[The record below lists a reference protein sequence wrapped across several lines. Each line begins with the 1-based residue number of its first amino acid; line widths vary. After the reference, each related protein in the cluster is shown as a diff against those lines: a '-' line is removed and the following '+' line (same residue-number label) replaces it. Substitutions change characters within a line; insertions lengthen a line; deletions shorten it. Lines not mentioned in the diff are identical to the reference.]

1 MGKARNT
8 GSTIVFDMN
17 GQSSLYSLTFSELLP
32 TDIKATTIVLTIV
45 GSLLTLASLVFSL
58 SLLYDWINH
67 LMRPKTTISQEKMGS
82 SDQLAIEDA
91 PFSTRTLRF
100 QFIVLSFLSVWM
112 LAILIPSTIFSRTR
126 SAHLTIRGPDAPNFI
141 LTISP
146 SYWYYGFCEYA
157 SKPTDT
163 KILTLTFDL

>member
-32 TDIKATTIVLTIV
+32 TDIKATTIVLTII

-82 SDQLAIEDA
+82 SDLGTSMVTTGYQPCENYGFNQIRYGLV
-91 PFSTRTLRF
+91 RLLRF
-100 QFIVLSFLSVWM
+100 
-112 LAILIPSTIFSRTR
+112 
-126 SAHLTIRGPDAPNFI
+126 PDLPCYFR
-141 LTISP
+141 
-146 SYWYYGFCEYA
+146 
-157 SKPTDT
+157 
-163 KILTLTFDL
+163 